1 MVRKFVVE
9 HVEWEQAC
17 EALCS
22 TAIFAH
28 GFTGCQKLLLMY
40 KGEKE
45 VKVIHKGDSGAML

>member
-1 MVRKFVVE
+1 MVE

-17 EALCS
+17 EALHS

-28 GFTGCQKLLLMY
+28 EFTVLWLPKLLLMY

-45 VKVIHKGDSGAML
+45 VKVIHKGDNGVM